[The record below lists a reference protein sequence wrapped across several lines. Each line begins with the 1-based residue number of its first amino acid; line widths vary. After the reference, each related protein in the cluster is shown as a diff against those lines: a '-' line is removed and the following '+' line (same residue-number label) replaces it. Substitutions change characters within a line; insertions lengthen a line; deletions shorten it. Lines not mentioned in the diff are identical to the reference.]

1 LEKQTRID
9 ALVALGAELSNLHQ
23 DPEWADI
30 LQLTQAENGWFTP
43 DHVHQAVS
51 AIATT
56 MLTREHL
63 TAWLGQ
69 YPWVAG
75 PTDRSVALVMAG
87 NIPLVGF
94 HDWLCVFASGH
105 RAKVKLSDKDRV
117 LLPFLVR
124 KLGDIAFES
133 WAFTE
138 FAVEYE
144 PLRQFD
150 AVIATG
156 SDNSARYFHQYF
168 GKYPHII
175 RKNRNSIAVLDGTET
190 KADLLALG
198 KDIFN
203 YFGLG
208 CRNVSKLY
216 VPFGYSFEFLL
227 ETLHEYRDLVQ
238 HNKYLNNFDYN
249 FTLFVLNN
257 IPYMNNGCILL
268 KEDDALT
275 ARIATLHYAYYQ
287 DLNDLSEKIAQQK
300 DNIQCG
306 VGHLILP
313 DFPLLPFGTTQAP
326 GLTDYADGVD
336 VMRFLSAIPGGDKV

>member
-1 LEKQTRID
+1 MDKQERID
-9 ALVALGAELSNLHQ
+9 ALLALGAELSVLHQ
-23 DPEWADI
+23 DPEWAGI
-30 LQLTQAENGWFTP
+30 LQLAQAENGWFTP
-43 DHVHQAVS
+43 ENVHQAVS
-51 AIATT
+51 AIASA
-56 MLTREHL
+56 MLTHAHL
-63 TAWLGQ
+63 TNWLDR

-94 HDWLCVFASGH
+94 HDWLCVFAGGH

-117 LLPFLVR
+117 LLPFLLR
-124 KLGDIAFES
+124 KLGDITFES

-138 FAVEYE
+138 FAVEHE

-156 SDNSARYFHQYF
+156 SDNSSRYFHQYF

-190 KADLLALG
+190 KADLMALG
-198 KDIFN
+198 RDIFN

-216 VPFGYSFEFLL
+216 VPFGYDFEFLL
-227 ETLHEYRDLVQ
+227 ETLHEYRDMVQ

-257 IPYMNNGCILL
+257 IRYMNNGCILL
-268 KEDDALT
+268 KEDDSLT
-275 ARIATLHYAYYQ
+275 ARIATLHYAHYQ
-287 DLNDLSEKIAQQK
+287 DLQDLSDKINQQK
-300 DNIQCG
+300 AGIQCG
-306 VGHLILP
+306 VGNMTLP
-313 DFPLLPFGTTQAP
+313 DFPLLPFGTTQTP

-336 VMRFLSAIPGGDKV
+336 VMQFLGDI